1 MYVGDIHR
9 FFNMYISTWNWCLT
23 PKKQAF
29 NTWQKIRFGKSSPPP
44 NPCCFQ
50 PARLVWEFGGP
61 GRSGETRWERLPE
74 LGCREQ
80 PLESLASCGFSKVM
94 FYVSGWWFQ
103 IFFLFIPIW
112 GRFPFWLAYF
122 SDGLKPP
129 PSDVLRIFIMGFRI
143 HHTCFTSNLGKMF
156 LFFHVFPTTLFCFFW
171 WKDVF
176 DLEFCCNET
185 SDQTPTW
192 PTITS
197 IFLLD
202 LCFGNRKISVSH
214 HYWPI

>member
-1 MYVGDIHR
+1 MAK
-9 FFNMYISTWNWCLT
+9 NPLWKL
-23 PKKQAF
+23 Q
-29 NTWQKIRFGKSSPPP
+29 PPP
-44 NPCCFQ
+44 QSMLFPTRKARVGIWWSGTLRRNPLGTVAGAGLPGTTVGVTGILWVFKGDVL
-50 PARLVWEFGGP
+50 RIWLV
-61 GRSGETRWERLPE
+61 
-74 LGCREQ
+74 
-80 PLESLASCGFSKVM
+80 
-94 FYVSGWWFQ
+94 VSN
-103 IFFLFIPIW
+103 IFFVHPYL
-112 GRFPFWLAYF
+112 GLAYF

-129 PSDVLRIFIMGFRI
+129 PSDGLRIFIMGFRI

-156 LFFHVFPTTLFCFFW
+156 LFFHVFPTTLFCLFW